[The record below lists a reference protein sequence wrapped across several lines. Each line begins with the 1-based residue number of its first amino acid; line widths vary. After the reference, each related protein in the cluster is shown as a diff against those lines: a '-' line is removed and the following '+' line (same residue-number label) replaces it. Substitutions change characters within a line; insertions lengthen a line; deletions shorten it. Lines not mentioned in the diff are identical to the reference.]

1 MSAIIDINEI
11 KQYIPHRYPFLLVD
25 RIVELEI
32 GKRIVGLKNVT
43 INEPFFPGHFPHNP
57 VMPGVLIIEAMAQTA
72 AVLAFKTDGSVPD
85 EGSTVY
91 FASVDNVR
99 FKRPVVPGDQL
110 VMEAQIVRK
119 MRNIW
124 KFSAVARVD
133 GELAEHLVADRG
145 VLLLEHARIV
155 TQGELATEADFMCAI
170 KR

>member
-1 MSAIIDINEI
+1 MSAAPLEADLSLIQRI
-11 KQYIPHRYPFLLVD
+11 IPHRYPFLLVD
-25 RIVELEI
+25 RITELEI
-32 GKRIVGLKNVT
+32 GKRVVGLKNVT
-43 INEPFFPGHFPHNP
+43 VNEPFFPGHFPHNP

-72 AVLAFKTDGSVPD
+72 AVLAFKTEGTVPD
-85 EGSTVY
+85 DDSTVY

-124 KFSAVARVD
+124 KFKAVARVD
-133 GELAEHLVADRG
+133 GEV
-145 VLLLEHARIV
+145 
-155 TQGELATEADFMCAI
+155 ATEAEFMCAI

>member
-11 KQYIPHRYPFLLVD
+11 KKYIPHRYPFLLVD
-25 RIVELEI
+25 RISELEI
-32 GKRIVGLKNVT
+32 GKRVVGLKNVT
-43 INEPFFPGHFPHNP
+43 VNEPFFPGHFPHNP

-72 AVLAFKTDGSVPD
+72 AVLAFKTEGTVPD
-85 EGSTVY
+85 DDSTVY

-110 VMEAQIVRK
+110 VMEAEIVRK

-124 KFSAVARVD
+124 KFKAVARVD
-133 GELAEHLVADRG
+133 GELA
-145 VLLLEHARIV
+145 
-155 TQGELATEADFMCAI
+155 TEAEFMCAI

>member
-1 MSAIIDINEI
+1 MDIHRI
-11 KQYIPHRYPFLLVD
+11 LTKLPHRYPFLLVD
-25 RIVELEI
+25 RVLDIDLQARTI
-32 GKRIVGLKNVT
+32 RALKNVT
-43 INEPFFPGHFPHNP
+43 VNEPFFPGHFPHNP

-85 EGSTVY
+85 DDSTVY

-133 GELAEHLVADRG
+133 GELA
-145 VLLLEHARIV
+145 
-155 TQGELATEADFMCAI
+155 TEADFMCAI

>member
-11 KQYIPHRYPFLLVD
+11 KKYIPHRYPFLLVD
-25 RIVELEI
+25 RITELEI
-32 GKRIVGLKNVT
+32 GKRVVGLKNVT
-43 INEPFFPGHFPHNP
+43 VNEPFFPGHFPHNP

-85 EGSTVY
+85 DDSTVY

-124 KFSAVARVD
+124 KFKAVARVD
-133 GELAEHLVADRG
+133 GEL
-145 VLLLEHARIV
+145 
-155 TQGELATEADFMCAI
+155 TTEAEFMCAI